1 MPQRG
6 TTRGLLLAGITFIV
20 VSGALAVSPVV
31 LGRPNMAK
39 RLVARNIE
47 LSRVTER
54 VNRLRDVNDDL
65 LQTRGAGRDYL
76 LSGSPKDRAIY
87 DDLTQET
94 HASLASLTATSL
106 HPPVWAEFD
115 ALADRLLSSLARGVA
130 LQDAGQHDAAVV
142 AIQIDASRDLIAA
155 IMKITNGRLDTLY
168 GRYRIAIDDMSDAS
182 DHSDRFARL
191 MFGLA
196 GASFA
201 LGAIALTAY
210 LRRHVAAEVELRAGR
225 DAARAASLLKTS
237 FVATVSHDL
246 RQPLHAISMFIGVLR
261 RRSDDPRVLSVVE
274 NIATAV
280 ASMQRMFA
288 ALLDVARLDAGAIE
302 IEPRVVVLEEVFN
315 GLKVEFAT
323 SAATKG
329 LSLQFQPTSLSVATD
344 PALPETILRNLL
356 TNAVKFTDRG
366 GIGIATRR
374 NLAVVEIIVFDTGI
388 GIAAEDQRTIF
399 GQFERLAQ
407 PGGAREGLGL
417 GLSIVQRTAGL
428 LGATVTLESQPGHG
442 SQFTLS
448 LPFAEPEDAIAAG
461 PAIQEVELRGHR
473 ILVLDDHPDARKAVA
488 LAIETLGGVP
498 MEAAS
503 PEDAHRLLVEIA
515 PATPRAAVVD
525 HDLGGGQT
533 GPGFLDAY
541 AASAGH
547 ALPAV
552 VITGSTDASTLAS
565 LAASGRPWLIKPIEL
580 NTLCLVLSRL
590 VESEAIQ

>member
-1 MPQRG
+1 MPQRA
-6 TTRGLLLAGITFIV
+6 TSRGLLFAGVTLIV
-20 VSGALAVSPVV
+20 VSGALAVSPVL

-39 RLVARNIE
+39 RLVVQNIE
-47 LSRVTER
+47 LGRVAER
-54 VNRLRDVNDDL
+54 VNRIRDVTDEL
-65 LQTRGAGRDYL
+65 LEARGAGRAYL
-76 LSGSPKDRAIY
+76 LTGSPKDRAVY
-87 DDLTQET
+87 QNQVTET
-94 HASLASLTATSL
+94 RASLASLTATSL

-115 ALADRLLSSLARGVA
+115 GMADRLLTSLARGVA

-142 AIQIDASRDLIAA
+142 AIQIDASRDLVAA
-155 IMKITNGRLDTLY
+155 IKKIADERLDTLY
-168 GRYRIAIDDMSDAS
+168 GRYRIAIDDIRDAS
-182 DHSDRFARL
+182 DYSDRFARVV
-191 MFGLA
+191 FCLA

-201 LGAIALTAY
+201 LGTIALAAY
-210 LRRHVAAEVELRAGR
+210 LRRRIAAEAELRAGR

-261 RRSDDPRVLSVVE
+261 RRSDDPKILMVVE

-288 ALLDVARLDAGAIE
+288 ALLDVARLDARAIE
-302 IEPRVVVLEEVFN
+302 IEPRTVDLREVFD
-315 GLKVEFAT
+315 GLEVEFAA
-323 SAATKG
+323 SAAAKG
-329 LSLQFQPTSLSVATD
+329 LALQFQPTSLCVATD
-344 PALPETILRNLL
+344 PALLETILRNLL

-366 GIGIATRR
+366 WVGIATRR
-374 NLAVVEIIVFDTGI
+374 RLEQVEIIVFDTGI

-417 GLSIVQRTAGL
+417 GLSIVQRTADL
-428 LGATVTLESQPGHG
+428 LGATVTLESEPGHG
-442 SQFTLS
+442 SRFILS
-448 LPFAEPEDAIAAG
+448 LPHAEPEQPAA
-461 PAIQEVELRGHR
+461 AERAARELELHGHR

-503 PEDAHRLLVEIA
+503 PDEARRLLAEME
-515 PATPRAAVVD
+515 PARPWAAVVD
-525 HDLGGGQT
+525 HDLGGEQT
-533 GPGFLDAY
+533 GPRFLDAY
-541 AASAGH
+541 AADAGH

-565 LAASGRPWLIKPIEL
+565 LAASGRPWLIKPIDL
-580 NTLCLVLSRL
+580 NTLCLALSRL
-590 VESEAIQ
+590 AGAEAVQ